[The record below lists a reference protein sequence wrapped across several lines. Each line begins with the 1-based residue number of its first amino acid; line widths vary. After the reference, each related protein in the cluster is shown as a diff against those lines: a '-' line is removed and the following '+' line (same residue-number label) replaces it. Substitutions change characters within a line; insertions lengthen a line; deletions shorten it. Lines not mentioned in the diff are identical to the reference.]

1 MSEGPEPTA
10 GVAGRAV
17 RALSSL
23 ELTSAALLYLF
34 GLVLA
39 ATLHQAGHTTRETT
53 DLLIHAWF
61 VAVGP
66 LPLPAG
72 QLVFA
77 ILAVNLSLA
86 LVTRLPWRWDRAGL
100 VLVHLSLIV
109 LVAGGLVSRFF
120 VRESIVVLAEGDAEA
135 YSYDLDSWQ
144 LVVATRGEQTRHPV
158 DEPPRTIGG
167 REVEIIAHV
176 EHARTRAAGPADV
189 ESVTGARAAV
199 EVQRVGDT
207 RRPALVLRI
216 GARTILLHGGDPRA
230 FQLDDATELRLAPR
244 RYRLPAT
251 IRLTDFRAEFFD
263 GTRTPRSFTSEVRI
277 VDEGTARPA
286 TIAMNR
292 PLRIGQHTIYQLG
305 YDDRTAGDEVSFLQV
320 VRNPARWLPYAVG
333 LGVAVGLAVHVAMR
347 LGGSRKRTRA

>member
-10 GVAGRAV
+10 GRTV

-39 ATLHQAGHTTRETT
+39 ATLHQVGNTTRETT

-61 VAVGP
+61 VTVGP

-77 ILAVNLSLA
+77 VLAVNLSLA
-86 LVTRLPWRWDRAGL
+86 LITRLRWRWDRAGL

-120 VRESIVVLAEGDAEA
+120 VRESVVVLAEGAQED
-135 YSYDLDSWQ
+135 YSYDLGSWQ
-144 LVVATRGEQTRHPV
+144 LVVARSGEETRFPI
-158 DEPPRTIGG
+158 DEPPPLLDG
-167 REVEIIAHV
+167 REVETVAHID
-176 EHARTRAAGPADV
+176 HARTRAEGPDEV

-199 EVQRVGDT
+199 EVPRAGDA
-207 RRPALVLRI
+207 RRPALVLRV

-230 FQLDDATELRLAPR
+230 FRLDEATELRLAPR
-244 RYRLPAT
+244 RYPLPAT
-251 IRLTDFRAEFFD
+251 IRLTDFRAQFFD
-263 GTRTPRSFTSEVRI
+263 GTRTPRSFTSELEVI
-277 VDEGTARPA
+277 ADDGTARPA
-286 TIAMNR
+286 TIAMNQ
-292 PLRIGQHTIYQLG
+292 PLRLGRYTIYQLG
-305 YDDRTAGDEVSFLQV
+305 YDDRTTGDEVSFLQV

-333 LGVAVGLAVHVAMR
+333 LGVAAGLVAHVAIR
-347 LGGSRKRTRA
+347 LGGSRKKTRA